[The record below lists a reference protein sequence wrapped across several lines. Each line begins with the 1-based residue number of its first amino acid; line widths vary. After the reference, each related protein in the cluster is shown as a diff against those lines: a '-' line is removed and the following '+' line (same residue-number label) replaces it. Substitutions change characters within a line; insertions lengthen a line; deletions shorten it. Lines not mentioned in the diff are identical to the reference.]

1 LAQLAV
7 PMSDAET
14 EEKANQAGD
23 GAGRTNGGAVPD
35 LLQMPDKRG
44 GTRKKAASE
53 IGREKT
59 VRSEKRLA
67 GASKREKDI
76 HVADDV

>member
-1 LAQLAV
+1 
-7 PMSDAET
+7 MSDAET

-23 GAGRTNGGAVPD
+23 GAGGTNGGAVPD
-35 LLQMPDKRG
+35 LPQMPDERG
-44 GTRKKAASE
+44 GARQEAASE

-67 GASKREKDI
+67 GASKREKDV
-76 HVADDV
+76 HVAADV